1 MKRVDKYFSRTG
13 SLIQLMIISFCLL
26 AIALSLWKLYIHQ
39 QHSAAADY
47 KLLAAIPPEEII
59 SLQKYKFESWQ
70 DYVALQQAVKIFTNK
85 EKGRGEEK
93 REAVEEALRALQA
106 QLDCKTDFKNL
117 DWSIV
122 SKDIKKKAGQIR
134 KILDR
139 YPVYQPGRYE
149 FPLARSCYYEDTF
162 GADREGGKRTHQGT
176 DLFDKKGTKIF
187 NVCSGTVEKLG
198 WNRLGGERVGVR
210 GEDGNYYYYA
220 HLDEINPQLWVGK
233 KISKGELIGTMGNTG
248 DAITTPDHLHFG
260 IELPNGEWLN
270 PYPFLKVWE
279 FHKFELTGE

>member
-1 MKRVDKYFSRTG
+1 MKRADKRFSRSG
-13 SLIQLMIISFCLL
+13 SLKQLVIISLCLI
-26 AIALSLWKLYIHQ
+26 AIAFGIWKLFAYQ
-39 QHSAAADY
+39 QDSTAADY
-47 KLLAAIPPEEII
+47 ELLMTIPPEEII
-59 SLQKYKFESWQ
+59 SIQKNRSESWQ
-70 DYVALQQAVKIFTNK
+70 DYLALQQAVKIFTK
-85 EKGRGEEK
+85 TGKGKVEERGEI
-93 REAVEEALRALQA
+93 EEALKALQV
-106 QLDCKTDFKNL
+106 QLDRNTDFKNL
-117 DWSIV
+117 DWGIV
-122 SKDIKKKAGQIR
+122 PKDIKKIAGQIR
-134 KILDR
+134 KILDQ

-149 FPLARSCYYEDTF
+149 FPLPRSCYYEDTF
-162 GADREGGKRTHQGT
+162 GADREGGRRTHQGT
-176 DLFDKKGTKIF
+176 DLFDIKGTKIF

-198 WNRLGGERVGVR
+198 WNRLGGERVGIR